1 MITACRSY
9 AILASIKMGK
19 RATLL
24 EGLCGHALSLGA
36 QSIGVEYKDHREW
49 VFAYRGGTGVGIAS
63 YARSSADAK
72 ELRGDLSAAA
82 KKPVRTVIGG
92 HVCILKV
99 RVFDSFGE
107 DAFEVTID
115 PAPKLDPS
123 VAPSFTAKQGRYL
136 AFIHNYTKIHG
147 QAPAESDLERYF
159 RVSPPA
165 IHDMIKTLE
174 RNGFIE
180 RTPGQARS
188 IRLLVRPE
196 HLPRLE

>member
-1 MITACRSY
+1 
-9 AILASIKMGK
+9 MGK
-19 RATLL
+19 PTTLL
-24 EGLCGHALSLGA
+24 EGLSGHALSLGA
-36 QSIGVEYKDHREW
+36 QSIAVEYKDRRQW
-49 VFAYRGGTGVGIAS
+49 VFANVGGTSIGIAN
-63 YARSSADAK
+63 YASSSADAK

-92 HVCILKV
+92 QVCILKV
-99 RVFDSFGE
+99 RVFESFGE

-123 VAPSFTAKQGRYL
+123 VAPSFTAKQGQYL
-136 AFIHNYTKIHG
+136 AFIYNYTKIHG

-174 RNGFIE
+174 RNSLIE

-188 IRLLVRPE
+188 IRLLVRTE
-196 HLPRLE
+196 HLPRLG